1 MRLSDPNFTKI
12 NYLEISPENFKIIFR
27 NVLDD
32 FVKEQILLDTK
43 LGILRDYEYSVDT
56 MSVTLDGI
64 EQFNCTAK
72 NKYEYFQ
79 KFYEDFYDYNWILF
93 ILKEYDNS
101 YKKNNSMK
109 YNRVLNYDNLIH
121 DMVNIVDMIVWKH
134 SKCIIEK

>member
-1 MRLSDPNFTKI
+1 MCLSDPNFEKI

-27 NVLDD
+27 NVLDE

-43 LGILRDYEYSVDT
+43 LGILRDHDYSVDT

-64 EQFNCTAK
+64 EKFNSTAK

-93 ILKEYDNS
+93 ILKEYADN
-101 YKKNNSMK
+101 YKKNNSIK
-109 YNRVLNYDNLIH
+109 CDGVVNYDNLIH
-121 DMVNIVDMIVWKH
+121 NMVNIVDIIVCQH
-134 SKCIIEK
+134 SKCLIDK